1 MSDAPEIIHLDLEPG
16 WRGGQRQLH
25 LLIGALAVRGWR
37 QSLICRRGSPW
48 PQRCPADVPVT
59 EVANR
64 RHALRVLPRPRWG
77 RIVHAH
83 TGNTIPLAV
92 WAGRSPARSV
102 ITRRVIWRPRP
113 FLLRRADA
121 VVAISDAVEH
131 VLHGVGLPASRVRRI
146 PSAIDRTRR
155 PDPAMRASLRGPLG
169 ISDDAVLGLTV
180 AALAPEKD
188 PLTLV
193 AALADMPRN
202 YVHVWVGD
210 GPLRGEVEA
219 AARSGGV
226 AAKLHLTGFLADP
239 DPWFAAADLY
249 VMTSVA
255 EGLNTTLL
263 DAMHF
268 GLPLVGTNIAGSAE
282 LLRANRTAL
291 VFPPADAAGLAAAVG
306 QLLADPAATAGR
318 ATEAARLVES
328 YDIEHTADQY
338 DRLYR
343 HLLA

>member
-1 MSDAPEIIHLDLEPG
+1 MNETAEIIHLDLEPG

-25 LLIGALAVRGWR
+25 LLVVALAARGWS
-37 QSLICRRGSPW
+37 QSVICRRGSPW
-48 PQRCPADVPVT
+48 PQRCPADVPVL
-59 EVANR
+59 EAADR
-64 RHALRVLPRPRWG
+64 RHAFRLLPRPRWG

-102 ITRRVIWRPRP
+102 VTRRVIWRPRP

-121 VVAISDAVEH
+121 VVAISDAVEQ
-131 VLHGVGLPASRVRRI
+131 VLHGIGLPASRVRRI
-146 PSAIDRTRR
+146 PSAIDRSRR
-155 PDPAMRASLRGPLG
+155 LDPALRGGLRQSRG
-169 ISDDAVLGLTV
+169 IPDDAVLGLTV

-193 AALADMPRN
+193 AALARMPPG

-210 GPLRGEVEA
+210 GLLRGDIEA
-219 AARSGGV
+219 AARSAGV
-226 AAKLHLTGFLADP
+226 ADKLHLTGFLDDP

-249 VMTSVA
+249 VMSSVA

-268 GLPLVGTNIAGSAE
+268 GLPLIGTDIVGSAE
-282 LLRANRTAL
+282 LLRPGRTAL
-291 VFPPADAAGLAAAVG
+291 VFPPADASALAAMVG
-306 QLLADPAATAGR
+306 RLLADPAATANR
-318 ATEAARLVES
+318 AAEAARLVES
-328 YDIEHTADQY
+328 YDIERTADQY